1 MDHHHV
7 VGEYARLQ
15 HGLSP
20 YPEGEVLAGEAAGVK
35 GEVFLDVLLG
45 QDGGARR
52 HIAHQGHLVPAAV
65 GGVGDGDGPGLALG
79 LGDAARLPQALEVEM
94 DGGGGLQPH
103 GLGDLTHG
111 GGVAVFVCEGQ
122 DVVIDLLLFGR

>member
-15 HGLSP
+15 HGLAP
-20 YPEGEVLAGEAAGVK
+20 DLEGKVLPGEAAGVE
-35 GEVFLDVLLG
+35 GEVFLNIFLG

-52 HIAHQGHLVPAAV
+52 HIAHQGHLVFPAV

-79 LGDAARLPQALEVEM
+79 LGDAARLTQALEVEM
-94 DGGGGLQPH
+94 DGGGGFQPH
-103 GLGDLTHG
+103 GLGNLPHR
-111 GGVAVFVCEGQ
+111 GGVAVFVGESQ
-122 DVVIDLLLFGR
+122 DVVVDLLLFGG